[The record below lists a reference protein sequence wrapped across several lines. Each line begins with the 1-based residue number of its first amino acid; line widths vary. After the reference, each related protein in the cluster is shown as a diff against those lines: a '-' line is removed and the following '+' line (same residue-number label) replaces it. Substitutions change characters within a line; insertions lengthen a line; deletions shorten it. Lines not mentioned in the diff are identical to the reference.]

1 MRERG
6 ESIPMTRKKQNKREN
21 DKRYYIVNKTRENM
35 KSLGIYKKEFDP
47 TIRRYANLRIEYE
60 ELEKSVRKNRKESEV
75 IPVNALKLMK
85 DVQKELLIMEDNLG
99 LTPKGL
105 KQLQKN
111 SMEAPKVSLLEKV
124 LMNGI

>member
-1 MRERG
+1 MA
-6 ESIPMTRKKQNKREN
+6 RKKQNQREN

-35 KSLGIYKKEFDP
+35 KSLGIYKKQFDP

-75 IPVNALKLMK
+75 IPVNALKIMK
-85 DVQKELLIMEDNLG
+85 DIQKELLIMEDNLG

-111 SMEAPKVSLLEKV
+111 SMESPKISLLEKV
-124 LMNGI
+124 LSNGI

>member
-35 KSLGIYKKEFDP
+35 KSLGIYKKQFDP

-85 DVQKELLIMEDNLG
+85 DIQKELLIMEDNLG

>member
-35 KSLGIYKKEFDP
+35 KSLGIYKKQFDP

-85 DVQKELLIMEDNLG
+85 DIQKELLIMEDNLG

-111 SMEAPKVSLLEKV
+111 SMEAPKLSLLEKV

>member
-1 MRERG
+1 MAG
-6 ESIPMTRKKQNKREN
+6 KKQNKKEN

-35 KSLGIYKKEFDP
+35 RNLGIYKKEFDP

-60 ELEKSVRKNRKESEV
+60 ELEKTVRKRRKESEEV
-75 IPVNALKLMK
+75 PVGVLKLMK
-85 DVQKELLIMEDNLG
+85 DIQKELLFMEDNLG

-111 SMEAPKVSLLEKV
+111 SMESPKKSLLEKV
-124 LMNGI
+124 LSNGI

>member
-85 DVQKELLIMEDNLG
+85 DIQKELLIMEDNLG